1 MKDLLKAIIK
11 DFHVKPLPEFIER
24 TLSVPINSGKIISIV
39 GSRRAGKTYFM
50 YQLISKLLASTNI
63 NIIDIIYINFEDE
76 RLNLKIEDLHLLI
89 DSYYELYPDNTNE
102 LYFFFDEIQN
112 INNWERFVR
121 RLYDSVSKNIFI
133 TGSSSKLL
141 SKEVSTSLRGRS
153 VAYEMFPLTFKE
165 YLQFFKIDSDDTYS
179 TRNKSK
185 IIKTFKSYLTQGG
198 FPEVVHY
205 KDDFRTKTLQSYL
218 DVMIYR
224 DIIERYEISNPVALK
239 YIIKKSISNVSNY
252 LSINKLYNELKSSGI
267 KISKD
272 SIYLFL
278 NYIQD
283 CYLLFLVNIYSES
296 INVQNTNDKKIYCI
310 DNGLAN
316 NVSFSFSENIG
327 RLLENAVFINLK
339 AKGNSIYYYSNA
351 RECDF
356 VLQEKSKI
364 TRAIQVTAVL
374 DSNNRTREIE
384 GLLEALNKFKL
395 KNGLILTLDQ
405 KETIKIENKV
415 IEVEPAWKWLIEN

>member
-1 MKDLLKAIIK
+1 MKELLKTIIK
-11 DFHVKPLPEFIER
+11 DFHAKPLPEFIDR
-24 TLSVPINSGKIISIV
+24 KLSVPINSGKIITIV

-50 YQLISKLLASTNI
+50 YQLISQLLASI
-63 NIIDIIYINFEDE
+63 NIIDIVYINFEDE

-89 DSYYELYPDNTNE
+89 DSYYELYPDNTNQ

-112 INNWERFVR
+112 ISNWEKFVR
-121 RLYDSVSKNIFI
+121 RIYDTFSKNIFI

-141 SKEVSTSLRGRS
+141 SKEISTSLRGRS
-153 VAYEMFPLTFKE
+153 VTYEMFPLTFEE
-165 YLQFFKIDSDDTYS
+165 YLKFFKIDSSDTYS

-205 KDDFRTKTLQSYL
+205 NDDFRTKTLQSYL

-239 YIIKKSISNVSNY
+239 YIIKKSISNISNY
-252 LSINKLYNELKSSGI
+252 LSINKLYNELKSVGI
-267 KISKD
+267 KVSKD

-327 RLLENAVFINLK
+327 RLLENAIFINLK
-339 AKGNSIYYYSNA
+339 AKGNSIYYYSNT

-356 VLQEKSKI
+356 VIQEKSKI
-364 TRAIQVTAVL
+364 IKAIQVTAEL
-374 DSNNRTREIE
+374 NSNNRTREIE
-384 GLLEALNKFKL
+384 GLVEALNKFNL
-395 KNGLILTLDQ
+395 KNGLVLTLDQ
-405 KETIKIENKV
+405 KETINADNKI
-415 IEVEPAWKWLIEN
+415 IEVEPAWKWLIDN